1 MEGNPEDPTPDPFTY
16 EEFCIIFGIAILAI
30 ILNAINDFLQ
40 RNQNEDRTVAVHA
53 QSCKGNCK
61 PLFHYTLPYCRDA
74 GVNVEAFN
82 DEGSSSFVNVFLEAR
97 KSADKKAAQKM
108 FDEQITIF
116 RSNKLHEYVRKEHL
130 RVVKYLLTLE
140 LMDLN
145 VQDNDGNTP
154 LHIAC
159 ENGNIDIAKALLT
172 ALGNLES
179 MDLNIQN
186 NDGNTPL
193 HKACE
198 NGNIDVAKALLTA
211 GANQN
216 VENKEKKKPFQV
228 AKPKDVEAL
237 RKLLSNRRGG
247 WNNKRGKPPKY
258 QG

>member
-97 KSADKKAAQKM
+97 KSAAKKASQKM
-108 FDEQITIF
+108 FDEQMTIF
-116 RSNKLHEYVRKEHL
+116 HSNTLHDSVRKGKF
-130 RVVKYLLTLE
+130 RVVMYCLTLE
-140 LMDLN
+140 PMDLN
-145 VQDNDGNTP
+145 IQDNDGNTP
-154 LHIAC
+154 LHTAC
-159 ENGNIDIAKALLT
+159 ENGDIYIAKALLTAGAGPNTQDNDENTPLHTACKNGNIDIAKALL
-172 ALGNLES
+172 
-179 MDLNIQN
+179 I
-186 NDGNTPL
+186 
-193 HKACE
+193 
-198 NGNIDVAKALLTA
+198 A

-216 VENKEKKKPFQV
+216 VENKENKKPFQV
-228 AKPKDVEAL
+228 AKPEVVEAL
-237 RKLLSNRRGG
+237 RKLLSNKRGG
-247 WNNKRGKPPKY
+247 WNNKRGKPPKN